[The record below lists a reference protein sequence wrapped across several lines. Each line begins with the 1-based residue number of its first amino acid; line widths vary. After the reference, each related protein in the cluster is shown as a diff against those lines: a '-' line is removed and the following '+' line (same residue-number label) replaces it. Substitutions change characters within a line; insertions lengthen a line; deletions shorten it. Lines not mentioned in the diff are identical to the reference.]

1 MVIQIYIIHVL
12 CYDTVK
18 YCEGVKIV
26 KNKTFSTTEQTVLF
40 NINSSETTKNVYIL
54 YRVK

>member
-1 MVIQIYIIHVL
+1 MVIQIYIMHVL

-18 YCEGVKIV
+18 NCEGVKIV
-26 KNKTFSTTEQTVLF
+26 KKTFSTTEQTVLF

>member
-26 KNKTFSTTEQTVLF
+26 TKKTFSTTEQTVLF